1 MKTRVQSKAYDTFKA
16 TYKTLQ
22 NFWIFFLYHFSF
34 LMEIFT
40 ENWEV
45 VGIHTH
51 THTEEKLE
59 KMIRE
64 ISFIEETSLEQSSHK
79 LVTENFIVGNPD

>member
-16 TYKTLQ
+16 KYKNIAKLL
-22 NFWIFFLYHFSF
+22 NLFLIPLFFLNGNFY
-34 LMEIFT
+34 L
-40 ENWEV
+40 NQEV
-45 VGIHTH
+45 VGIH

-59 KMIRE
+59 KIIRE